1 MPDQDAD
8 LGWVDENGLWWC
20 APGGATAIRPAWFH
34 SLVSVMSAADRVEAL
49 RREGFMAAIEDLDG
63 TAQRIVAQHPSGL
76 RLLGHS
82 SLLTAALCYWEDYDL
97 KFASSPVRH
106 ARQQAAFE
114 HAYNAVRALGLAV
127 LGEPTLQG
135 RDRDEF
141 QHQWSAWRVGEV
153 LLAVYQ
159 AVGDVQFGLSI
170 QLDARRYPATT
181 ALQPR
186 SPFVD
191 WMWSAP

>member
-82 SLLTAALCYWEDYDL
+82 SLLTAALCYWEDYDEE
-97 KFASSPVRH
+97 SSNSV
-106 ARQQAAFE
+106 
-114 HAYNAVRALGLAV
+114 
-127 LGEPTLQG
+127 
-135 RDRDEF
+135 DR
-141 QHQWSAWRVGEV
+141 R
-153 LLAVYQ
+153 
-159 AVGDVQFGLSI
+159 
-170 QLDARRYPATT
+170 
-181 ALQPR
+181 
-186 SPFVD
+186 
-191 WMWSAP
+191 